1 MNVYAVI
8 ILATILL
15 STLMDTVAELLNLR
29 ALSPVLPEEF
39 RDVYDE
45 AEYARS
51 QEYTRARTR
60 FGFVTAAFDLAL
72 LLVFWFAGGFNWLD
86 LQVRA
91 LGWPDI
97 PAGLLYISL
106 LALGMGVF
114 SLPFRIYST
123 FVIEQRFGFNRVT
136 VKTFVLDLLK
146 GAALGAAI
154 GLPVLAAVLWIIQT
168 QGMMAWLYAWLA
180 VTAFSIVMQ
189 YVAPTWIM
197 PLFNKFSPLEEGPL
211 RDEILAYTDSVK
223 FSLRD
228 VYVMDGSKRSSKA
241 NAFFTG
247 FGKNRRIAL
256 FDTLIEKHTAEE
268 LTAVLAHEIG
278 HYRKKHIIIGM
289 LIGIAETGVMFFLL
303 SLFVSSPALA
313 GAFFMEHVSVY
324 AGLVFF
330 GMLYEP
336 VSKILSLGMNALS
349 RRHEFE
355 ADRYAVLTYPKADV
369 FIAAL
374 KKLTVSNLSNVTPHP
389 LYVFLNYSHPPL
401 MERINHIRIVA
412 NEKIRHRGKMKV
424 RMRDVM

>member
-1 MNVYAVI
+1 MNTYAAI
-8 ILATILL
+8 ILATLL
-15 STLMDTVAELLNLR
+15 LTALLDAVAELLNLR
-29 ALSPVLPEEF
+29 ALSPTLPEEF

-51 QEYTRARTR
+51 QEYTRVRTR

-72 LLVFWFAGGFNWLD
+72 LLAFWFAGGFNRLD
-86 LQVRA
+86 LLARS
-91 LGWPDI
+91 LGWSDI
-97 PAGLLYISL
+97 PTGLLYISL
-106 LALGMGVF
+106 LVLGMGVL

-123 FVIEQRFGFNRVT
+123 FVIEQRFGFNKT
-136 VKTFVLDLLK
+136 TMKTFVLDLLK
-146 GAALGAAI
+146 GAALGALI
-154 GLPVLAAVLWIIQT
+154 GLPLLALVLWLFDAA
-168 QGMMAWLYAWLA
+168 GSLAWLYAWIA
-180 VTAFSIVMQ
+180 VTAFSVVMQ

-197 PLFNKFSPLEEGPL
+197 PLFNKFTPLEEGPL
-211 RDEILAYTDSVK
+211 RDEILAYADSVR
-223 FSLRD
+223 FSLQG

-247 FGKNRRIAL
+247 FGKNKRIAL

-278 HYRKKHIIIGM
+278 HYRKKHIIISM
-289 LIGIAETGVMFFLL
+289 LIGIIETGVMFFLL

-330 GMLYEP
+330 GLLYTP
-336 VSKILSLGMNALS
+336 VNTLLSLGMNALS
-349 RRHEFE
+349 RRHEYE
-355 ADRYAVLTYPKADV
+355 ADRYAVQTYRKPEV
-369 FIAAL
+369 FVAAL

-401 MERINHIRIVA
+401 LQRIRAIRAVA
-412 NEKIRHRGKMKV
+412 EEKVRHRGKMKV
-424 RMRDVM
+424 GVRDVM

>member
-1 MNVYAVI
+1 MNVYAAI

-15 STLMDTVAELLNLR
+15 SALLDTVAELLNLR

-45 AEYARS
+45 GEYARS

-60 FGFVTAAFDLAL
+60 FGFVTAAFDLVL

-86 LQVRA
+86 LLVRA

-123 FVIEQRFGFNRVT
+123 FVIEQRFGFNRMT
-136 VKTFVLDLLK
+136 VKTFVLDLMK
-146 GAALGAAI
+146 GGALGAAI
-154 GLPVLAAVLWIIQT
+154 GLPVLAAVLWMIQT
-168 QGMMAWLYAWLA
+168 QGGLAWLYAWLA

-211 RDEILAYTDSVK
+211 RDEILAYADSVK

-256 FDTLIEKHTAEE
+256 YDTLIEKHTAEE

-278 HYRKKHIIIGM
+278 HYRRKHIVIGM

-303 SLFVSSPALA
+303 SLFVSRPALA
-313 GAFFMEHVSVY
+313 EAFFMQHVSVY

-336 VSKILSLGMNALS
+336 VSSLLSLGMNALS

-355 ADRYAVLTYPKADV
+355 ADRYAVQTYPKADV

-401 MERINHIRIVA
+401 MERIKHIRIVA
-412 NEKIRHRGKMKV
+412 NEKIRHRGKMKMRV
-424 RMRDVM
+424 RDVM

>member
-15 STLMDTVAELLNLR
+15 STLLDTVAELLNLR
-29 ALSPVLPEEF
+29 ALSPVLPVEF

-60 FGFVTAAFDLAL
+60 FGFVTAAFDLAQ

-97 PAGLLYISL
+97 PTGLLYISL
-106 LALGMGVF
+106 LALGMGFF

-123 FVIEQRFGFNRVT
+123 FVIEQRFGFNRMT

-154 GLPVLAAVLWIIQT
+154 GLPVLAAVLWMIQT
-168 QGMMAWLYAWLA
+168 QGMLAWLYAWLA

-211 RDEILAYTDSVK
+211 RDEILAYADSVK

-278 HYRKKHIIIGM
+278 HYRKKHIVIGM

-303 SLFVSSPALA
+303 SLFVSRPALSE
-313 GAFFMEHVSVY
+313 AFFVQHVSVY

-336 VSKILSLGMNALS
+336 VSSLLSLGMNARS

-401 MERINHIRIVA
+401 MDRIKQIRITSTK
-412 NEKIRHRGKMKV
+412 KIRHRGKMKLGV
-424 RMRDVM
+424 RDVM